1 MHRNELSFY
10 PEISVIIPTYN
21 YAHYIVEAID
31 GVLKQD
37 YPKDKIEIIVVDDG
51 SKDNTEEVLQPFID
65 QGIVKYYYQANTGK
79 ASATYSAIQKS
90 SGKYIFNLDA
100 DDYFFPDKISRSVAV
115 FEQDKEIVHV
125 ANPAKFIIDGKDA
138 GKEEIPAE
146 FLEKKLD
153 GIELLKSFYNG
164 RMLFGGGS
172 TFAARASVLKEIFIS
187 KEVDMYI
194 DEFLVLAILN
204 KGSSYFIKDPLS
216 IWRGH
221 NSNYTVTQLDVNLKN
236 TRLDN
241 SSKGILDLI
250 ENNNYP
256 KEVRKLYSLHHY
268 TRHLFFKEASNS
280 KTLKDV
286 LQFVK
291 FCFLSNRY
299 TFSQLQKYS
308 AFNRLLPGSVIKLL
322 KGNHK

>member
-1 MHRNELSFY
+1 MQKNQLNFY
-10 PEISVIIPTYN
+10 PRVSVIIPTYN
-21 YAHYIVEAID
+21 YAHYICEAID
-31 GVLKQD
+31 HVLQQD
-37 YPKDKIEIIVVDDG
+37 YPKDKIEIVVVDDG
-51 SKDNTEEVLQPFID
+51 SKDNTKEVLQSFID
-65 QGIVKYYYQANTGK
+65 QGLVSYYYQNNQGK

-100 DDYFFPDKISRSVAV
+100 DDYFFPDKISKSVAV
-115 FEQDKEIVHV
+115 FEQDNEIVHV

-138 GKEEIPAE
+138 GQEQIPTA

-153 GIELLKSFYNG
+153 GVELLKSFYNG

-194 DEFLVLAILN
+194 DEFLVLATLN
-204 KGSSYFIKDPLS
+204 KGSSYFFKEPLS

-221 NSNYTVTQLDVNLKN
+221 NSNYTVTQLDVNVKN

-241 SSKGILDLI
+241 SSKGILDLVM
-250 ENNNYP
+250 NNNYP

-268 TRHLFFKEASNS
+268 TRHLFFKESANR
-280 KTLKDV
+280 KNFKDV
-286 LQFVK
+286 LQFAK
-291 FCFLSNRY
+291 FCFLTNRY

-308 AFNRLLPGSVIKLL
+308 AFNRLLPGSVIKML
-322 KGNHK
+322 KRNA